1 MTEWSDSWY
10 RAQRKRVRNAVAR
23 LVVCVIPVAAIVLI
37 GNSAPLLIISIL
49 VGMGIMTIVVA
60 LQGRRAL
67 RERRVLRVVPA
78 TDGRL
83 CPRCYRPLDG
93 LRCERCATEHTA
105 EAVRDHWEQYP
116 HHTATDHPSQRGGTR
131 LWRAIQ
137 SKPSIGLALVV
148 AMWIVLGVVWAL
160 VMRDSVIVS
169 MIRFSNMLFMALG
182 ILLLRLGVKRYVGNA
197 MHCAGCGYEQAAGG
211 GAKCPECGSEWGRA
225 GGLIRGRV
233 VRSRGL
239 VVAGLALF
247 MLYPATMFVD
257 VTPGRLA
264 SLTPTWLLMEQVEGR
279 QSAGY
284 SSYTLWPVLA
294 ARNLSATQDDTLTW
308 MLIREITVAPRG
320 FVTAEWAM
328 LSLRTLSSEQ
338 HRGLLTG
345 LIEKRTGHGY
355 LTADDHA
362 WLEQQTLS
370 GTIPADLT
378 DRVTAALQK

>member
-1 MTEWSDSWY
+1 
-10 RAQRKRVRNAVAR
+10 
-23 LVVCVIPVAAIVLI
+23 
-37 GNSAPLLIISIL
+37 
-49 VGMGIMTIVVA
+49 
-60 LQGRRAL
+60 
-67 RERRVLRVVPA
+67 
-78 TDGRL
+78 
-83 CPRCYRPLDG
+83 
-93 LRCERCATEHTA
+93 
-105 EAVRDHWEQYP
+105 
-116 HHTATDHPSQRGGTR
+116 
-131 LWRAIQ
+131 
-137 SKPSIGLALVV
+137 
-148 AMWIVLGVVWAL
+148 MWIVLGVVWAL

-294 ARNLSATQDDTLTW
+294 ARNLSATQDDALTW

-320 FVTAEWAM
+320 FVTAEWSM
-328 LSLRTLSSEQ
+328 LNLRTLSSEQ

-355 LTADDHA
+355 LTPDDHA
-362 WLEQQTLS
+362 WLERQTLS

-378 DRVTAALQK
+378 DRVTEALQK

>member
-10 RAQRKRVRNAVAR
+10 RAQRKRVRNAIAP
-23 LVVCVIPVAAIVLI
+23 LVVCVIPATAILLV
-37 GNSAPLLIISIL
+37 GHSAPMLIIAIL
-49 VGMGIMTIVVA
+49 VGMAMMTIGVA
-60 LQGRRAL
+60 LQGRSAL
-67 RERRVLRVVPA
+67 RERRVLRFVPA

-93 LRCERCATEHTA
+93 LRCGRCATEHTA

-116 HHTATDHPSQRGGTR
+116 HQTAAGRLSQGGGIR

-137 SKPSIGLALVV
+137 SKPSIGLALIV

-182 ILLLRLGVKRYVGNA
+182 ILLLRLGIKRYVGDA

-211 GAKCPECGSEWGRA
+211 GDKCPECGSEWGQA

-239 VVAGLALF
+239 VVAGLVLF
-247 MLYPATMFVD
+247 MVYPATSFLGFV
-257 VTPGRLA
+257 PGRLA

-279 QSAGY
+279 QSAGR

-294 ARNLSATQDDTLTW
+294 ARNLSATQDDALTW

-338 HRGLLTG
+338 HRELISG
-345 LIEKRTGHGY
+345 LIEKRKN
-355 LTADDHA
+355 A
-362 WLEQQTLS
+362 
-370 GTIPADLT
+370 PA
-378 DRVTAALQK
+378 AAS